1 MIEGASSPYEGMTV
15 NERLAAS
22 GKMASFDAAALA
34 RDRETMSRILS
45 ELDVSGADWT
55 ADTILAN
62 PDRYGY

>member
-1 MIEGASSPYEGMTV
+1 MI
-15 NERLAAS
+15 
-22 GKMASFDAAALA
+22 
-34 RDRETMSRILS
+34 RILS